1 MESNIKDDLLRYVYD
16 NSFTFDGELND
27 VPFDEPLIEMGLLDS
42 SGIIELMSFIERKWN
57 IEISGEDLTVGNIGS
72 VNQIAE
78 FVEQKLSKN

>member
-1 MESNIKDDLLRYVYD
+1 MDSNIKDELLRHVYD

-27 VPFDEPLIEMGLLDS
+27 IPFDEPLIEMGLLDS
-42 SGIIELMSFIERKWN
+42 SGMIALLLFIERKWN